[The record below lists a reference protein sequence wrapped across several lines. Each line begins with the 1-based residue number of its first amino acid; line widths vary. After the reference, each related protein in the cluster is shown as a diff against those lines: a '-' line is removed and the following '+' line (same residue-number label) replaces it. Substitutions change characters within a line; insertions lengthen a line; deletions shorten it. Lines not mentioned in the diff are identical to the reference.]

1 MKTYMARSED
11 IQKKWYLIDANGKTV
26 GRLATKIATILRG
39 KGKPEFTPHA
49 DIGDFVIVINADRV
63 HFTGKKWSK
72 KEYYWHTPYPG
83 GLKSITAEKLLKEKP
98 EEILQKAVWG
108 MLPKTKW
115 QKKLITRLK
124 IYSGNEHPHKV
135 QNPEKL
141 EA

>member
-1 MKTYMARSED
+1 
-11 IQKKWYLIDANGKTV
+11 
-26 GRLATKIATILRG
+26 
-39 KGKPEFTPHA
+39 
-49 DIGDFVIVINADRV
+49 
-63 HFTGKKWSK
+63 
-72 KEYYWHTPYPG
+72 
-83 GLKSITAEKLLKEKP
+83 LLKEKP